1 MGRSRAVSVML
12 WALSENENAPNNR
25 QIFRIRTEPSESI
38 VSTSRLDGPCDFNVG
53 IAVPCCSTKTW
64 GDANQQCTYDT
75 KCRLSENSGPSQEG
89 PNERGAQ
96 LVRRLLGGEEPLD
109 KCN

>member
-38 VSTSRLDGPCDFNVG
+38 VSTSRLDAPCDLMWGLPCLAARRNLG
-53 IAVPCCSTKTW
+53 GMPTNNAHTMPNIAWLKIPGELST
-64 GDANQQCTYDT
+64 AQA
-75 KCRLSENSGPSQEG
+75 S
-89 PNERGAQ
+89 RGA
-96 LVRRLLGGEEPLD
+96 VRASAAWRRGTAG
-109 KCN
+109 